1 MKSNLLYIGNKLS
14 KHGYTVTSIET
25 LGVLLEKEGYQLVY
39 ASSKKSKTIRM
50 FDMIWATIKYRN
62 KVDYVLIDTYSTKNF
77 WYAFFVSQLCRILK
91 MKYLPKLHGGDLP
104 NRILRSPKMCDMIF
118 KNAYGNV
125 APSLYLLEAFSNR
138 GYAPIQYIPN
148 TIELKNYPFKLREN
162 TAPKLL
168 WVRSFTSIY
177 NPEMAIMVFQE
188 LKKEFPQA
196 ELCMVGPDKDGT
208 LLKIKALA
216 KKKRLDVKF
225 TGKLSKQE
233 WIKLSE
239 GYDIFINTTHFDN
252 TPVSVIEAM
261 ALGLPIVSTNVGG
274 ITYLLENNK
283 TALLVNDNDMT
294 GMTMAIK
301 EIISNNNLKQDIIK
315 NAQQLVQEFDWN
327 KVKNKWDEVLK

>member
-77 WYAFFVSQLCRILK
+77 WYAFFVSQLCRVLK

-118 KNAYGNV
+118 KNAYRNV

-188 LKKEFPQA
+188 LKKEYPQA

-216 KKKRLDVKF
+216 KKKKLNVKF

-239 GYDIFINTTHFDN
+239 GYDVFINTTHFDN

-283 TALLVNDNDMT
+283 TALLVNDNDMQ

-301 EIISNNNLKQDIIK
+301 KIIQNRDLKQHLVK
-315 NAQQLVQEFDWN
+315 NAQHLVQEFDWD

>member
-1 MKSNLLYIGNKLS
+1 MKNNLLYIGNKLS

-39 ASSKKSKTIRM
+39 ASSKKNKAIRL
-50 FDMIWATIKYRN
+50 FDMLWATIKHRN

-77 WYAFFVSQLCRILK
+77 WYAFFVSQLCRVLK

-104 NRILRSPKMCDMIF
+104 NRILKSPKLCDMIF
-118 KNAYGNV
+118 KNAYRNV
-125 APSLYLLEAFSNR
+125 APSLYLLEAFSNK
-138 GYAPIQYIPN
+138 GYAPILYIPN

-239 GYDIFINTTHFDN
+239 DYDVFINTTHFDN

-283 TALLVNDNDMT
+283 TALLVNDNDMK
-294 GMTMAIK
+294 GMTIGIK
-301 EIISNNNLKQDIIK
+301 NIIQNHDLKQQLVK
-315 NAQQLVQEFDWN
+315 NAQHLVQEFDWD
-327 KVKNKWDEVLK
+327 KVKDKWDEVLK

>member
-118 KNAYGNV
+118 KNAYRNV

-188 LKKEFPQA
+188 LKKEYPQA

-208 LLKIKALA
+208 LLKIKTLA
-216 KKKRLDVKF
+216 KRKKLNVKF

-239 GYDIFINTTHFDN
+239 GYDVFINTTHFDN

-283 TALLVNDNDMT
+283 TALLVNDNDMH

-301 EIISNNNLKQDIIK
+301 DIIQNRDLKQHLVK
-315 NAQQLVQEFDWN
+315 NAQHLVQEFDWD